1 MAAHRS
7 RLKSTL
13 PERASWRRQG
23 AAPEDERPS
32 DVSQAAPLSERAPAR
47 SERRSAAARTTTSKR
62 RIQRRLTPL
71 EMIQYPLHATRQAVF
86 DLRRFFIVLALT
98 GVALMLPF
106 PPGLSEEGQRAIA
119 LFVFAGAI
127 LALEPAPLP
136 ISALLIPV
144 AQVALRID
152 DVSGAFGAFAQP
164 SLFLV
169 LSSLFLAEALRKHGL
184 TRRLAIYAII
194 TSRGSLPRLL
204 LNIMVMT
211 TLLSMWVLNTAT
223 TAVLIPV
230 ALTIAQHVAQPEQA
244 RRTVSVLVVGIAY
257 SASLGGMAT
266 VVGSGENAIAAGYLN
281 AIAPFSFMDWSKYAI
296 PLVLL
301 LTPLTWWM
309 LLVVMRAPRIKI
321 DILPVLREF
330 VRLGPLSETQI
341 KILWVLGLCVILWIF
356 GGYIEDALGL
366 PQTLLSSAIV
376 SIVAVAFLSVSEVVN
391 WNDLK
396 GVNWGIFLVIGAGF
410 TLGDALQKSGA
421 SVWFAE
427 MLAPLLVGLPYAVV
441 LFVIVAVSFALTQ
454 FMNNVA
460 LGAILSPLL
469 ISVAQAS
476 SIEPVRLVLPAV
488 LAMGIAYT
496 LPSASARM
504 TLVAVSGVVSRKEM
518 ITVGLY
524 IGAPSVLMIVLMFL
538 FLSAFDLV

>member
-1 MAAHRS
+1 
-7 RLKSTL
+7 
-13 PERASWRRQG
+13 
-23 AAPEDERPS
+23 
-32 DVSQAAPLSERAPAR
+32 
-47 SERRSAAARTTTSKR
+47 
-62 RIQRRLTPL
+62 
-71 EMIQYPLHATRQAVF
+71 
-86 DLRRFFIVLALT
+86 
-98 GVALMLPF
+98 MLPF
-106 PPGLSEEGQRAIA
+106 PPGLSEEGQRAVA

-144 AQVALRID
+144 AQVALGID
-152 DVSGAFGAFAQP
+152 NVSGAFGAFAQP

-194 TSRGSLPRLL
+194 TSGGSLPRLL
-204 LNIMVMT
+204 FNIMLMT
-211 TLLSMWVLNTAT
+211 TVLSMWVLNTAT

-257 SASLGGMAT
+257 AASLGGMAT

-281 AIAPFSFMDWSKYAI
+281 AIAPFGFMDWSMYAI

-309 LLVVMRAPRIKI
+309 LLVVMKAPRIKI
-321 DILPVLREF
+321 DIMPVLREF
-330 VRLGPLSETQI
+330 VRLGPFSETQI
-341 KILWVLGLCVILWIF
+341 KILLVLGLCVILWVF
-356 GGYIEDALGL
+356 GGYIESALDL

-410 TLGDALQKSGA
+410 TLGDALQKTGA
-421 SVWFAE
+421 STWFAD
-427 MLAPLLVGLPYAVV
+427 MLAPMLVGLPYAVV
-441 LFVIVAVSFALTQ
+441 LVAIVGVSFTLTQ

-469 ISVAQAS
+469 ISIAQAS
-476 SIEPVRLVLPAV
+476 NIDPVRLVLPAV
-488 LAMGIAYT
+488 LAMGIAYA

-518 ITVGLY
+518 ITTGFV
-524 IGAPSVLMIVLMFL
+524 IGAPSVMVIVLIFL
-538 FLSAFDLV
+538 LLSLFGLV

>member
-1 MAAHRS
+1 MTAHRS
-7 RLKSTL
+7 RLKSAL
-13 PERASWRRQG
+13 PERASWRR
-23 AAPEDERPS
+23 PDNRPGNTTSGSASPPASMS
-32 DVSQAAPLSERAPAR
+32 DDAQVRR
-47 SERRSAAARTTTSKR
+47 ERRSATARTTTSKR

-71 EMIQYPLHATRQAVF
+71 EMIQYPLEATRQAVF

-98 GVALMLPF
+98 GVTLLLPF
-106 PPGLSEEGQRAIA
+106 SPGLSEEGQRAIA
-119 LFVFAGAI
+119 LFVFSGAI

-144 AQVALRID
+144 AQVALGID

-194 TSRGSLPRLL
+194 SSGGNLPRLL
-204 LNIMVMT
+204 FNIMLMT
-211 TLLSMWVLNTAT
+211 MLLSMWVLNTAT

-230 ALTIAQHVAQPEQA
+230 ALTIAQHVAQPDLA
-244 RRTVSVLVVGIAY
+244 RRTVAVLVVGIAY

-281 AIAPFSFMDWSKYAI
+281 VVAPFSFMDWSIYAV

-301 LTPLTWWM
+301 LLPLTWWM
-309 LLVVMRAPRIKI
+309 LLVVMKAPRIHI
-321 DILPVLREF
+321 DTMPALREF

-341 KILWVLGLCVILWIF
+341 KILLVLSLCVILWVF
-356 GGYIEDALGL
+356 GGYIEGALGL
-366 PQTLLSSAIV
+366 PNTLLSSAIV

-421 SVWFAE
+421 STWFAE
-427 MLAPLLVGLPYAVV
+427 MLAPLLIGLPYVVV
-441 LFVIVAVSFALTQ
+441 LCVIVAISFALTQ

-476 SIEPVRLVLPAV
+476 NVDPVQLVLPAV
-488 LAMGIAYT
+488 LAMGIAYI

-504 TLVAVSGVVSRKEM
+504 TLVAVSGVVSRQEM
-518 ITVGLY
+518 VTTGFA
-524 IGAPSVLMIVLMFL
+524 IGAPSMLLIILMFFVL
-538 FLSAFDLV
+538 NVFGLV